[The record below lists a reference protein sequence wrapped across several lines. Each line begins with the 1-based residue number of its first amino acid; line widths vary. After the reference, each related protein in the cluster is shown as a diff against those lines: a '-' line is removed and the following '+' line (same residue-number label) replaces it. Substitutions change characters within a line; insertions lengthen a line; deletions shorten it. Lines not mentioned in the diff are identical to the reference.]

1 MTKYIKINVKL
12 INTQINKLKDAIK
25 NDDSV
30 TLRFSS
36 DMFKHDKLPHELYL
50 TSNQYS
56 SLEKAFSNYLSKDVK
71 LSKSQLKNLVQQGS
85 FLGKLLAPLM
95 KFALPLAKNVLAPLG
110 LSTGVSLID
119 GGIKKSMLGSGV
131 NSDNKMNN
139 NHNHIQFIISTGDV
153 NDIIKII
160 ELLEEHNFLINGI
173 SETVKNEVNEQK
185 GGFLSLLLR
194 TLGASILGNLLSGKG
209 IYRTG
214 YGNKI
219 QSMNQNF

>member
-12 INTQINKLKDAIK
+12 INAQINKLKDAIK

-36 DMFKHDKLPHELYL
+36 NMFKHDKLPHELYL

-71 LSKSQLKNLVQQGS
+71 LSKNQLKNLVQQGS

-110 LSTGVSLID
+110 LSTD

-153 NDIIKII
+153 NDIIEII

>member
-71 LSKSQLKNLVQQGS
+71 LSKNQLKNLVQQGS
-85 FLGKLLAPLM
+85 F
-95 KFALPLAKNVLAPLG
+95 
-110 LSTGVSLID
+110 
-119 GGIKKSMLGSGV
+119 
-131 NSDNKMNN
+131 
-139 NHNHIQFIISTGDV
+139 
-153 NDIIKII
+153 
-160 ELLEEHNFLINGI
+160 
-173 SETVKNEVNEQK
+173 
-185 GGFLSLLLR
+185 
-194 TLGASILGNLLSGKG
+194 
-209 IYRTG
+209 
-214 YGNKI
+214 
-219 QSMNQNF
+219 

>member
-1 MTKYIKINVKL
+1 
-12 INTQINKLKDAIK
+12 
-25 NDDSV
+25 
-30 TLRFSS
+30 
-36 DMFKHDKLPHELYL
+36 
-50 TSNQYS
+50 
-56 SLEKAFSNYLSKDVK
+56 
-71 LSKSQLKNLVQQGS
+71 
-85 FLGKLLAPLM
+85 
-95 KFALPLAKNVLAPLG
+95 
-110 LSTGVSLID
+110 
-119 GGIKKSMLGSGV
+119 
-131 NSDNKMNN
+131 MNN

-214 YGNKI
+214 YSNKI